1 VEELF
6 RSYAANEALH
16 ELELQLEAM
25 RNWPTP
31 EEFERT
37 FRAAKRFARVLD
49 DDDEDRLD
57 NKQWGRAQAM
67 IDALPRDRYEEDD
80 DFDF

>member
-1 VEELF
+1 
-6 RSYAANEALH
+6 
-16 ELELQLEAM
+16 M
-25 RNWPTP
+25 PTP

-37 FRAAKRFARVLD
+37 FRAAKRFARTLD

-57 NKQWGRAQAM
+57 GKQWERAQAL
-67 IDALPRDRYEEDD
+67 IDALPHERYEEDD

>member
-25 RNWPTP
+25 RNKPSP
-31 EEFERT
+31 DVFEKT
-37 FRAAKRFARVLD
+37 FRAAKRLARVLD
-49 DDDEDRLD
+49 DDDEDRLTG
-57 NKQWGRAQAM
+57 KQWEQAQALV
-67 IDALPRDRYEEDD
+67 DVLPPEPYEEDD
-80 DFDF
+80 DDF

>member
-25 RNWPTP
+25 RNRPTA

-37 FRAAKRFARVLD
+37 FRAAKRFATALD

-57 NKQWGRAQAM
+57 DKQWEHAQALV
-67 IDALPRDRYEEDD
+67 DGLPRERYEEDD
-80 DFDF
+80 DDY